1 MKPIK
6 LIAAAAILA
15 LGGMGAF
22 AFLSNSQSRPE
33 LDHLQICLN
42 SAGRAGGRIFH
53 IDPLR
58 GRDDGNGS
66 AERPWRS
73 IQHVFDQGLV
83 GDRMQRPSLLE
94 KIRAR
99 VTGNWHDFAMHDNP
113 TSVVHGGD
121 TIALASGSYG
131 RLEMAGL
138 SNDLQ
143 ITIAAAPDAV
153 VKFDSIA
160 ISGSR
165 AFTFKDL
172 MVEPKH
178 AGQGSF
184 LVTTRPAPDSRRS
197 QDILFENVS
206 IKGAGNIAT
215 TDPKVWSRSAAGGA
229 LLFGECLGLR
239 NSSIRNVRFGAVIYR
254 SSRVF
259 VQNNEISDFSVDGI
273 DFSGSDLTIKDN
285 VIHSNWPT
293 GDNLHSDCMQGQSG
307 DDHPPYQHVRI
318 IGNVCLSSAAKSREG
333 EIQGI
338 NIFDGRWSDVEV
350 KCNLVRPSLYHA
362 VTLYGVDNGLIERNI
377 VFGWNNHIVPWIAA
391 MPAKN
396 GRPPSNT
403 IIQGNSSTGYI
414 NAVHG
419 SVRDTRQLMEELRL
433 NPADKHFRSLV
444 ARAIPGV
451 RLTGNGWMHP
461 GPDMSEDS
469 RFLQPGSNA
478 PASAVSV
485 ANAKAELRKFCPN
498 L

>member
-22 AFLSNSQSRPE
+22 AFLSNSQSRQE
-33 LDHLQICLN
+33 LDHPKICLH
-42 SAGRAGGRIFH
+42 SAGQAGGRVFH

-99 VTGNWHDFAMHDNP
+99 VTGNWHDFALHDNP

-143 ITIAAAPDAV
+143 ITIAAAPGAV

-172 MVEPKH
+172 MVEPEH

-215 TDPKVWSRSAAGGA
+215 TDPKVWSKSAAGGA

-338 NIFDGRWSDVEV
+338 NIFDGR
-350 KCNLVRPSLYHA
+350 
-362 VTLYGVDNGLIERNI
+362 
-377 VFGWNNHIVPWIAA
+377 
-391 MPAKN
+391 
-396 GRPPSNT
+396 
-403 IIQGNSSTGYI
+403 
-414 NAVHG
+414 
-419 SVRDTRQLMEELRL
+419 
-433 NPADKHFRSLV
+433 
-444 ARAIPGV
+444 
-451 RLTGNGWMHP
+451 
-461 GPDMSEDS
+461 
-469 RFLQPGSNA
+469 
-478 PASAVSV
+478 
-485 ANAKAELRKFCPN
+485 
-498 L
+498 